1 MFACFVSTRR
11 RRHPMESS
19 AARMP
24 VWIGIVVPSFVRQS
38 DYARDMT
45 EQEGATETRVKH
57 VNYTVL

>member
-1 MFACFVSTRR
+1 
-11 RRHPMESS
+11 MESS